1 MSYSLNNSSE
11 LISLSS
17 TSGIITTGGTDLIDL
32 TYTPVNSG
40 EIIYNIDIT
49 SNDPNSPTTT
59 FTVVGSAVS
68 EIEGDVCNES
78 WTPIN
83 NPYVFTN
90 NVRIPNDCQ
99 LSIEPGTVVDMNGY
113 QMLIEGSLN
122 ANGTEADSLY
132 FENGNFIF
140 RNNEPLSLEYWS
152 VDFPLQNSYTFYHN
166 DFNSNSEISDD
177 ELACYGNTQNFSIE
191 NYENMNL
198 STSNSYGCDEYYI
211 NNSSSYHP
219 YENFVDSYSHLY

>member
-1 MSYSLNNSSE
+1 MFFFDLSYSGSLFGGGVVFFDGEGTLVELTLSPDTLVLPQVSLGESSSSSFTISNNGTGTMSYSLNNSSE

-17 TSGIITTGGTDLIDL
+17 TSGIITTEGTDLIDL

-59 FTVVGSAVS
+59 FTVVGSAIS

-113 QMLIEGSLN
+113 QMLIEG
-122 ANGTEADSLY
+122 A
-132 FENGNFIF
+132 
-140 RNNEPLSLEYWS
+140 
-152 VDFPLQNSYTFYHN
+152 
-166 DFNSNSEISDD
+166 
-177 ELACYGNTQNFSIE
+177 
-191 NYENMNL
+191 
-198 STSNSYGCDEYYI
+198 
-211 NNSSSYHP
+211 
-219 YENFVDSYSHLY
+219 